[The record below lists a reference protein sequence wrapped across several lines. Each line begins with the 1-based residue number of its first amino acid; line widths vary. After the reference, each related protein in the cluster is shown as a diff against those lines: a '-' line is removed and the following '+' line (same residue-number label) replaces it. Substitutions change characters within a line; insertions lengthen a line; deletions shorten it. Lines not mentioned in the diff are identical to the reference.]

1 MVYKVIKVFLF
12 YMVFLY
18 GQNQDM
24 PIDGVAAIV
33 GENIILK
40 SDVSQVVGITALQMG
55 LDASKDKA
63 ALEKLQANVL
73 GSLIDQKVILEMAK
87 LDSIEVAEKD
97 VESALEQQI
106 ETFILRAGTEQMAET
121 MLGQSLNDFRRE
133 YWYDMRDRL
142 ITEQYQ
148 QQLIMSVNIN
158 RENVVNFFSN
168 YRDSLPVF
176 PIKMKIS
183 HLLVRIKPSENNRL
197 NAEKKINAIRDRIIA
212 GESFSDLAELY
223 SADPGSKNNG
233 GSLGYI
239 RRNQMVKDFETVAF
253 TQKTN
258 TLSEPVETSFGF
270 HILET
275 TEKSGEKI
283 KVRHILISP
292 EITEEDETNTY
303 NYAMTLRDSSK
314 SLRSFKKLVT
324 KYSDD
329 EPTKKIGGDLGWITP
344 TNSPIPAIAEVLG
357 LLEKNECSRPVKSDH
372 GYHLLWVEAVKP
384 GGLPSLE
391 THWVE
396 IEEIALNHKRM
407 KYFQEWVVDART
419 KFFID
424 IKK

>member
-1 MVYKVIKVFLF
+1 MYKSIKILLPYIF
-12 YMVFLY
+12 FLY

-24 PIDGVAAIV
+24 QVDGVAAIV

-40 SDVSQVVGITALQMG
+40 SDVSQVVGMTALQSG
-55 LDASKDKA
+55 LDVSKDKDV
-63 ALEKLQANVL
+63 LKKLQGKVL
-73 GSLIDQKVILEMAK
+73 GSLVDQKVILEMAK
-87 LDSIEVAEKD
+87 LDSIEVSEKD
-97 VESALEQQI
+97 VDSALDQQI
-106 ETFILRAGTEQMAET
+106 ETFIIRAGTEEMAEK

-158 RENVVNFFSN
+158 REGVVAFFTN
-168 YRDSLPVF
+168 YRDSLPMF
-176 PIKMKIS
+176 PVTMKIR
-183 HLLVRIKPSENNRL
+183 HLLVRIKPSEKNRL
-197 NAEKKINAIRDRIIA
+197 DAEKKIKNIREKIVS
-212 GESFSDLAELY
+212 GESFSDLAETY

-253 TQKTN
+253 TQEIN

-292 EITEEDETNTY
+292 AITEEDETNAY
-303 NYAMTLRDSSK
+303 NYAMTIRDSSK
-314 SLRSFKKLVT
+314 SLSSFKKLVT

-357 LLEKNECSRPVKSDH
+357 LLEKDECSRPVKSDL

-384 GGLPSLE
+384 GGRPSLE

-407 KYFQEWVVDART
+407 EYFQEWVASART
-419 KFFID
+419 NFFID
-424 IKK
+424 IK

>member
-1 MVYKVIKVFLF
+1 MYKFIKTLLPCLFFLC
-12 YMVFLY
+12 

-24 PIDGVAAIV
+24 PIDGIAAIV

-40 SDVSQVVGITALQMG
+40 SDVSQVVGMTALQRG
-55 LDASKDKA
+55 LDVSKDRA
-63 ALEKLQANVL
+63 VLEKLQGDVL

-97 VESALEQQI
+97 VERALEQQI
-106 ETFILRAGTEQMAET
+106 ETFIMRAGTEKMAET

-158 RENVVNFFSN
+158 RENVVNFFTS
-168 YRDSLPVF
+168 YKDSLPRF
-176 PIKMKIS
+176 PVTMKIR
-183 HLLVRIKPSENNRL
+183 HLLTRIKPSEKSRSD
-197 NAEKKINAIRDRIIA
+197 AEKKINTVRERILT
-212 GESFSDLAELY
+212 GESFSALAEIY

-239 RRNQMVKDFETVAF
+239 RRNQMVKEFETIAF
-253 TQKTN
+253 TQKIN
-258 TLSEPVETSFGF
+258 MLSKPVETSFGF

-292 EITEEDETNTY
+292 AITEEDETNTY
-303 NYAMTLRDSSK
+303 NYAMMLRDSSK
-314 SLRSFKKLVT
+314 SLASFKKLVT

-357 LLEKNECSRPVKSDH
+357 LLEKDECSRPVKSDL

-384 GGLPSLE
+384 GGRPSLE

-407 KYFQEWVVDART
+407 EYFQEWVEAART
-419 KFFID
+419 NIFID

>member
-1 MVYKVIKVFLF
+1 MYKFIKILLPYIF
-12 YMVFLY
+12 FLY

-24 PIDGVAAIV
+24 PIDGIAAIV

-40 SDVSQVVGITALQMG
+40 SDVSQVVGMTALQRG
-55 LDASKDKA
+55 LDVSKDRA
-63 ALEKLQANVL
+63 VLEKLQGDVL

-97 VESALEQQI
+97 VERALEQQI
-106 ETFILRAGTEQMAET
+106 ETFIMRAGTEKMAET

-158 RENVVNFFSN
+158 RENVVNFFTS
-168 YRDSLPVF
+168 YKDSLPIF
-176 PIKMKIS
+176 PVTMKIR
-183 HLLVRIKPSENNRL
+183 HLLIRIKPSEKSRSD
-197 NAEKKINAIRDRIIA
+197 AEKKINTVRERILS
-212 GESFSDLAELY
+212 GESFSALAEIY

-239 RRNQMVKDFETVAF
+239 RRNQMVKEFETIAF
-253 TQKTN
+253 TQKIN
-258 TLSEPVETSFGF
+258 MLSEPVETSFGF

-292 EITEEDETNTY
+292 AITEEDETNTY
-303 NYAMTLRDSSK
+303 NYAMMLRDSSK
-314 SLRSFKKLVT
+314 SLASFKKLVT

-357 LLEKNECSRPVKSDH
+357 LLEKDECSRPVKSDL

-384 GGLPSLE
+384 GGRPSLE

-407 KYFQEWVVDART
+407 EYFQEWVEAART
-419 KFFID
+419 NIFID

>member
-12 YMVFLY
+12 YAVFLY

-158 RENVVNFFSN
+158 RENVVDFFSN

-183 HLLVRIKPSENNRL
+183 HLLVKIKPSENNRL
-197 NAEKKINAIRDRIIA
+197 DAEKKINAIRDRIIA

-233 GSLGYI
+233 GSLG
-239 RRNQMVKDFETVAF
+239 
-253 TQKTN
+253 
-258 TLSEPVETSFGF
+258 
-270 HILET
+270 
-275 TEKSGEKI
+275 
-283 KVRHILISP
+283 
-292 EITEEDETNTY
+292 
-303 NYAMTLRDSSK
+303 
-314 SLRSFKKLVT
+314 
-324 KYSDD
+324 
-329 EPTKKIGGDLGWITP
+329 
-344 TNSPIPAIAEVLG
+344 
-357 LLEKNECSRPVKSDH
+357 
-372 GYHLLWVEAVKP
+372 
-384 GGLPSLE
+384 
-391 THWVE
+391 
-396 IEEIALNHKRM
+396 
-407 KYFQEWVVDART
+407 
-419 KFFID
+419 
-424 IKK
+424 

>member
-1 MVYKVIKVFLF
+1 
-12 YMVFLY
+12 
-18 GQNQDM
+18 M

-63 ALEKLQANVL
+63 SLEKLQANVL

-97 VESALEQQI
+97 IESALEQQI

-158 RENVVNFFSN
+158 RENVVDFFSN

-183 HLLVRIKPSENNRL
+183 HLLVKIKPSENNRL
-197 NAEKKINAIRDRIIA
+197 DAEKKINAIRDRIIA

-292 EITEEDETNTY
+292 EITEGDETNTY

-344 TNSPIPAIAEVLG
+344 NNSPIPAISEVLG
-357 LLEKNECSRPVKSDH
+357 LLEKDECSRPVKSDH

-384 GGLPSLE
+384 GGHPSLE

>member
-1 MVYKVIKVFLF
+1 MCKSIKALLLCVF
-12 YMVFLY
+12 FLN
-18 GQNQDM
+18 GQNQDI

-40 SDVSQVVGITALQMG
+40 SDVSQVVGMTALQRG
-55 LDASKDKA
+55 LDPSKNKD
-63 ALEKLQANVL
+63 LIEKLKGSVL

-87 LDSIEVAEKD
+87 LDSIEVSEKD
-97 VESALEQQI
+97 VESALDQQI
-106 ETFILRAGTEQMAET
+106 ETFIMRAGTEETAET

-148 QQLIMSVNIN
+148 QQLIMSININ
-158 RENVVNFFSN
+158 RENVMEFFTS
-168 YRDSLPVF
+168 YKDSLPLF
-176 PIKMKIS
+176 PITMKIR
-183 HLLVRIKPSENNRL
+183 HLLIKIKPSKKNKL
-197 NAEKKINAIRDRIIA
+197 NAEKKINTIRDRILA
-212 GESFSDLAELY
+212 GESFSGLAETY

-239 RRNQMVKDFETVAF
+239 RRNQMVKRFETVAF
-253 TQKTN
+253 TQEIN
-258 TLSEPVETSFGF
+258 TISNPVETTFGF

-303 NYAMTLRDSSK
+303 NFAMTLRDSSK
-314 SLRSFKKLVT
+314 SLDSFKKLVE
-324 KYSDD
+324 KHSDD
-329 EPTKKIGGDLGWITP
+329 EPTKKLGGDLGWINP
-344 TNSPIPAIAEVLG
+344 TNSPIPEIAEVLG
-357 LLEKNECSRPVKSDH
+357 LLEKDECSRPVKSDH

-384 GGLPSLE
+384 GGNPSLE

-396 IEEIALNHKRM
+396 IEEITLNHNRM
-407 KYFQEWVVDART
+407 KYFQEWIIVART
-419 KFFID
+419 NFFID
-424 IKK
+424 IKQ

>member
-1 MVYKVIKVFLF
+1 MYKFIKTLLPCLFFLC
-12 YMVFLY
+12 

-24 PIDGVAAIV
+24 PIDGIAAIV

-40 SDVSQVVGITALQMG
+40 SDVSQVVGMTALQRG
-55 LDASKDKA
+55 LDISKDST
-63 ALEKLQANVL
+63 LFEKLQGDVL

-97 VESALEQQI
+97 VERALEQQI
-106 ETFILRAGTEQMAET
+106 ETFIMRAGTEKMAET

-158 RENVVNFFSN
+158 RENVVNFFTI
-168 YRDSLPVF
+168 YKDSLPIF
-176 PIKMKIS
+176 PVTMKIR
-183 HLLVRIKPSENNRL
+183 HLLVRIKPSEKSRL
-197 NAEKKINAIRDRIIA
+197 DAEKKINTVRERILA
-212 GESFSDLAELY
+212 GESFSALAEIY

-239 RRNQMVKDFETVAF
+239 RRNQMVKDFETIAF
-253 TQKTN
+253 TQEIN
-258 TLSEPVETSFGF
+258 MISEPVETSFGF

-292 EITEEDETNTY
+292 AITEEDETNTY
-303 NYAMTLRDSSK
+303 NYAMMLRDSSK
-314 SLRSFKKLVT
+314 SLASFKKLVT

-357 LLEKNECSRPVKSDH
+357 LLEKDECSRPVKSDL

-384 GGLPSLE
+384 GGRPSLE

-396 IEEIALNHKRM
+396 MEEMALNHKRM
-407 KYFQEWVVDART
+407 VFFQGWVVDARNN
-419 KFFID
+419 FFID

>member
-1 MVYKVIKVFLF
+1 MYKFIKILLPYIF
-12 YMVFLY
+12 FLY

-24 PIDGVAAIV
+24 PIDGIAAIV

-40 SDVSQVVGITALQMG
+40 SDVSQVVGMTALQRG
-55 LDASKDKA
+55 LDVSKDRA
-63 ALEKLQANVL
+63 VLEKLQGDVL

-97 VESALEQQI
+97 VESALDQQI
-106 ETFILRAGTEQMAET
+106 DTFIMRAGTEEMAET

-158 RENVVNFFSN
+158 RESVVAFFTN
-168 YRDSLPVF
+168 YRDSLPMF
-176 PIKMKIS
+176 PVTMKIR
-183 HLLVRIKPSENNRL
+183 HLLVRIKPSEKNRL
-197 NAEKKINAIRDRIIA
+197 DAEKKIKTIRERILS
-212 GESFSDLAELY
+212 GESFSDLAEIY

-253 TQKTN
+253 TQEIN
-258 TLSEPVETSFGF
+258 NLSEPVETSFGF

-292 EITEEDETNTY
+292 AITEEDETNAY

-314 SLRSFKKLVT
+314 SLSSFKKLVT
-324 KYSDD
+324 KHSDD

-357 LLEKNECSRPVKSDH
+357 LLEKDECSRPVKSDL

-384 GGLPSLE
+384 GGRPSLE
-391 THWVE
+391 THWIE

-407 KYFQEWVVDART
+407 EYFQEWIVAART
-419 KFFID
+419 NIFID